1 VSIAKAI
8 FGKATV
14 AGVAALALVVTLCY
28 LAVTGAVS
36 GETFLAAV
44 VSGPLG
50 YLFGR
55 AAQSE

>member
-1 VSIAKAI
+1 MSILKGA

-14 AGVAALALVVTLCY
+14 SGIAALALVGTLCF
-28 LAVTGAVS
+28 LAITGQVS

-55 AAQSE
+55 AAQS